1 MDLHFAVWIKNPIA
15 LKYDKS
21 DWAIKQNAL
30 HKKKIFCTNMLYFG
44 NRNKKRLFVAESE
57 IIIHLHR
64 GQKGKTKNK
73 KQEMIILKSKIRVL
87 IADDNKEF
95 SAQLRSSL
103 ARNDKIEVVAVA
115 SDGREAY
122 ELVLE
127 TRPDVLL
134 TDIIMPYM
142 DGLALLGKINGNT
155 ILSKKPKYI
164 VFSSM
169 GYENII
175 AKAMNLGA
183 SYYYA
188 KPFDFDDLAE
198 RLEDI
203 FSTAV
208 TSAPQS
214 VARANMTARDL
225 ESNITMYIQ
234 QLGVPA
240 HIKGYQYIR
249 DAITMV
255 IEDMEAIN
263 SITKILYPTVAKHY
277 STTASRVE
285 RAIRHAI
292 EVAWDRGNPDV
303 LNELFG
309 YTILGSKGKPTNSE
323 FIALIADKIRLEM
336 KAG

>member
-1 MDLHFAVWIKNPIA
+1 LKN
-15 LKYDKS
+15 
-21 DWAIKQNAL
+21 
-30 HKKKIFCTNMLYFG
+30 
-44 NRNKKRLFVAESE
+44 
-57 IIIHLHR
+57 
-64 GQKGKTKNK
+64 
-73 KQEMIILKSKIRVL
+73 KIRVL
-87 IADDNKEF
+87 VADDNKDFAREIKNT
-95 SAQLRSSL
+95 L
-103 ARNDKIEVVAVA
+103 ASNDKIEVVAVA
-115 SDGREAY
+115 NDGREAY
-122 ELVLE
+122 ELTLE

-142 DGLALLGKINGNT
+142 DGLALLGKINDNT
-155 ILSKKPKYI
+155 VLSKKPKYI

-175 AKAMNLGA
+175 TKAMNLGA
-183 SYYYA
+183 GYFYA
-188 KPFDFDDLAE
+188 KPFDISDLVPRIFDM
-198 RLEDI
+198 
-203 FSTAV
+203 FSTD
-208 TSAPQS
+208 APQQHNGVKNS
-214 VARANMTARDL
+214 SEHDL
-225 ESNITMYIQ
+225 ETNITMYIQ

-255 IEDMEAIN
+255 IEDMETIN
-263 SITKILYPTVAKHY
+263 SITKLLYPSVAKHY
-277 STTASRVE
+277 NTTPSRVE

>member
-1 MDLHFAVWIKNPIA
+1 
-15 LKYDKS
+15 
-21 DWAIKQNAL
+21 
-30 HKKKIFCTNMLYFG
+30 
-44 NRNKKRLFVAESE
+44 
-57 IIIHLHR
+57 
-64 GQKGKTKNK
+64 
-73 KQEMIILKSKIRVL
+73 MIILKNKIRVL
-87 IADDNKEF
+87 IADDNKDFAKEIKNT
-95 SAQLRSSL
+95 L
-103 ARNDKIEVVAVA
+103 AMNERIEVVAVA
-115 SDGREAY
+115 HDGREAY

-142 DGLALLGKINGNT
+142 DGLALLRKINDNT
-155 ILSKKPKYI
+155 ILSKKPEYI

-175 AKAMNLGA
+175 TKAMNLGA
-183 SYYYA
+183 GYFYA
-188 KPFDFDDLAE
+188 KPFDISDLIVRIFDLFS
-198 RLEDI
+198 EDMPAI
-203 FSTAV
+203 RTGVKNS
-208 TSAPQS
+208 PEL
-214 VARANMTARDL
+214 DL
-225 ESNITMYIQ
+225 ETNITMYIQ

-255 IEDMEAIN
+255 IEDMETIN
-263 SITKILYPTVAKHY
+263 SITKLLYPSVAKHY
-277 STTASRVE
+277 NTTPSRVE